1 MADPAINIEQLVLND
16 QAATVKVVFTG
27 PPDATGTSTLA
38 IYDASQ
44 VEKWSLE
51 LYSEVLGTIW
61 QHEANIDLPI
71 GDLADGDYGLWV
83 TATLNGPV
91 PVDGYAGEPLADKA
105 EGVSFLVGRGRAY
118 RSGEAVH
125 PLETGE
131 FPVVIDAVRLEG
143 TWVVIDMKN
152 SAGHDVPVR
161 HSISLML
168 NGTEVHTA
176 RGEELVNANVT
187 QQAHH
192 LLPESLAD
200 GSYLLVSIVQVE
212 GVATASEVMTWF
224 EVHDGAITVTP

>member
-1 MADPAINIEQLVLND
+1 MADPAINIEQLLLND
-16 QAATVKVVFTG
+16 QSATVKVTFTG
-27 PPDATGTSTLA
+27 PPDATGTSTLK

-71 GDLADGDYGLWV
+71 ADLADGDYGLWV
-83 TATLNGPV
+83 FASLEGPT
-91 PVDGYAGEPLADKA
+91 PADGYGGEPLADKS

-125 PLETGE
+125 PLEGE

-152 SAGHDVPVR
+152 SANHDVPVR
-161 HSISLML
+161 HRISLML
-168 NGTEVHTA
+168 DSSEVHTA
-176 RGEELVNANVT
+176 HGEELVNANVT

-200 GSYLLVSIVQVE
+200 GSYALWSYVQAE
-212 GVATASEVMTWF
+212 GVAGESEVVTWF
-224 EVHDGAITVTP
+224 EVHDGAITLTP